1 MDLKDH
7 SNNLRIIGKIF
18 LVIGLILVPIS
29 IATFF
34 FVDMFVESDLWME
47 IREMDVVLFELRPPA
62 GIAYFLP
69 IVQTL
74 GSIVFLISGYGLSN
88 ELAWG
93 KKFAIVPAVILLF
106 KFPIGTAL
114 GAYMI
119 YAIHY
124 VPKEEVVG
132 LNGDDQVM

>member
-7 SNNLRIIGKIF
+7 DNNLRIIGKIF
-18 LVIGLILVPIS
+18 IVIGLILVPIS
-29 IATFF
+29 ICTFF
-34 FVDMFVESDLWME
+34 FVDMFIESDLWME
-47 IREMDVVLFELRPPA
+47 IRDLDVVLFELRPPR

-69 IVQTL
+69 TIQTISSL
-74 GSIVFLISGYGLSN
+74 IFLVSGYGLSF
-88 ELAWG
+88 EKDWG
-93 KKFAIVPAVILLF
+93 KKFALVPAVMLLF

-124 VPKEEVVG
+124 VPKEEVV
-132 LNGDDQVM
+132 NGTE

>member
-7 SNNLRIIGKIF
+7 DNNLRIIGKIF
-18 LVIGLILVPIS
+18 IVIGLILVPIS
-29 IATFF
+29 LSTFF
-34 FVDMFVESDLWME
+34 FVDMFVDSDLWME

-69 IVQTL
+69 IMQTL
-74 GSIVFLISGYGLSN
+74 GSIIFLISGYGLAL
-88 ELAWG
+88 EKAWG
-93 KKFAIVPAVILLF
+93 KKFAIVPAVLLLF

-114 GAYMI
+114 GGYMI

-124 VPKEEVVG
+124 VPKKEQVI
-132 LNGDDQVM
+132 NGDELA